1 MAKTI
6 DMADWE
12 QDFSPTLDRIEAQ
25 NNADFQ
31 EQYVRVREDDEK
43 KQKKVKKK
51 NKK

>member
-12 QDFSPTLDRIEAQ
+12 QTLDKIEAQ
-25 NNADFQ
+25 NNADFR

-43 KQKKVKKK
+43 RQKKVKKT